1 MGSTSEE
8 EKAGVIQY
16 SQVCFGMLADISITQ
31 FRRDLFSVT
40 SLVPAVLDR
49 EHVKR
54 SDNGSRIGVISK
66 NIAQVL
72 QCLDEDEHFELQAF
86 CQFVP
91 DPLATIRRQPKSL
104 RSQEQ
109 HFLAL
114 NVNIYGTLNLYDGLG
129 RFLTEVGLF
138 LQTPEYCNKN
148 VEYRNPQ
155 LLTRVGSTPMMTFA
169 LSPKRTVDDCGLVHD
184 RKVIDA
190 SNLMALLQDTPH
202 LEETGGPITLATKLH
217 SHQKQALTFMLE
229 RERGWCFE
237 GPRKDIWEKSLNDT
251 GSFVYT
257 NTITGKRQTY
267 PPPAFSGGLLGDQM
281 GLGKTLSI
289 IALIL
294 SNKAKLSR
302 KRPRVSRNVTEEV
315 KTTLIVAPMSLLD
328 TWGKQLNMH
337 VVPGALSWKK
347 FHGLER
353 PTLSTIK
360 HCDIILTTFQTL
372 SQESKLHQEHKFST
386 ETLFSLHWHRVVLD
400 EAHTIQNRST
410 SLAKAAC
417 ALDAKHRWAMS
428 GTPIQNKLT
437 DLASILEFLRVH
449 PFSDVA
455 TFKSDISDPWHRGEP
470 DGILR
475 LKNLVNMVALCRPQT
490 VLNLPPRKNKVKF
503 LEFSSAE
510 RNMYNAA
517 KSKTA
522 EVFKN
527 QLTGQVESVAYL
539 NCLKW
544 LNRLRSICNHG
555 VIQTSQ
561 SSEVSTDHDE
571 TASGDWNASVAQQ
584 ALQNMITSGLALCF
598 GCSTNLEIGTYTSE
612 SALSKSAL
620 KHRLSQ
626 CLFLVCGKCISGQGK
641 DTYSCGHSPSCST
654 FDISIDRNKPA
665 QRSKRVE
672 IRMNPDE
679 RPTKLRVLLK
689 SLINSQWREKSVVFS
704 YWTTT
709 LDLIESMLKSESIT
723 FTRIDGEMSGK
734 QRTKAIEKFQKDG
747 NIQVILVSIT
757 SGGTGLDL
765 TTASRAYI
773 MEPQWNPMIEEQAI
787 CRIYRM
793 GQKRPVKIIRYRIR
807 DSFEEKVVLLQE
819 QKRDLAKL
827 TFSSGKLS
835 EADISASRLNFLR
848 VALG

>member
-1 MGSTSEE
+1 MDG
-8 EKAGVIQY
+8 QN
-16 SQVCFGMLADISITQ
+16 
-31 FRRDLFSVT
+31 
-40 SLVPAVLDR
+40 
-49 EHVKR
+49 VKR
-54 SDNGSRIGVISK
+54 SDNGSRIGVISETV
-66 NIAQVL
+66 AQVL
-72 QCLDEDEHFELQAF
+72 QCLDEDENFEIQAF
-86 CQFVP
+86 SQLVP
-91 DPLATIRRQPKSL
+91 GPSTTVRHQQKLLQ
-104 RSQEQ
+104 SQEQ

-114 NVNIYGTLNLYDGLG
+114 NVNIYGTLDLYDGLG
-129 RFLTEVGLF
+129 KFLTEVGLF
-138 LQTPEYCNKN
+138 LQTPEYCSKN

-155 LLTRVGSTPMMTFA
+155 LLSRVGSTPMMTFD
-169 LSPKRTVDDCGLVHD
+169 LSPKTIVDYCGLVHD
-184 RKVIDA
+184 GEVIDA
-190 SNLMALLQDTPH
+190 SNLMALLQDIPH
-202 LEETGGPITLATKLH
+202 LEETDGPSTLATKLH
-217 SHQKQALTFMLE
+217 RHQKQALTFMLE
-229 RERGWCFE
+229 RERGWCFD
-237 GPRKDIWEKSLNDT
+237 GPRKDIWEKSLHNS
-251 GSFVYT
+251 GSVVYT

-302 KRPRVSRNVTEEV
+302 KRPRFSHNVTKEV

-337 VVPGALSWKK
+337 VKPDALLWKK
-347 FHGLER
+347 FHGSKR

-360 HCDIILTTFQTL
+360 QCDIILTTFQTL
-372 SQESKLHQEHKFST
+372 SQESKLHQEHQFAT

-400 EAHTIQNRST
+400 EAHIIQNRST
-410 SLAKAAC
+410 FLAKAVC
-417 ALDAKHRWAMS
+417 ALDAKHRWAIS

-437 DLASILEFLRVH
+437 DLASIFEFLRVH
-449 PFSDVA
+449 PFSDLA
-455 TFKSDISDPWHRGEP
+455 TFKSEISDPWHRGEP

-475 LKNLVNMVALCRPQT
+475 LKNLVCMVALCRPQT
-490 VLNLPPRKNKVKF
+490 VLNLPPRKNEVKL

-510 RNMYNAA
+510 RDMYNAA
-517 KSKTA
+517 KSKTV
-522 EVFKN
+522 EVFKD
-527 QLTGQVESVAYL
+527 QLTGQVESVTYL

-555 VIQTSQ
+555 VIQTSK
-561 SSEVSTDHDE
+561 SSGAFVNHDE
-571 TASGDWNASVAQQ
+571 TGRGDWNASAAQQ

-612 SALSKSAL
+612 SALSKYAS

-626 CLFLVCGKCISGQGK
+626 CLFLVCGKCISEQAK
-641 DTYSCGHSPSCST
+641 DTYSCGHSPSCPT
-654 FDISIDRNKPA
+654 FDISADSNKPA

-672 IRMNPDE
+672 IKMNPDE
-679 RPTKLRVLLK
+679 RPTKLRALLK
-689 SLINSQWREKSVVFS
+689 SLIKSQWGEKSVVFS

-709 LDLIESMLKSESIT
+709 LDLIESMLKSEAIT
-723 FTRIDGEMSGK
+723 FTRIDGEMSGS
-734 QRTKAIEKFQKDG
+734 QRTEAIEKFQKDG

-765 TTASRAYI
+765 TAASRAYL

-807 DSFEEKVVLLQE
+807 DSFEEKVVLLQD

-827 TFSSGKLS
+827 TFSNGKLS
-835 EADISASRLNFLR
+835 EEDISASRLNFLR